1 MSDAIHDRQKAQL
14 DMQKNDAVLNAFSKL
29 VSGKSGYKTV
39 IEKKVEVV
47 KCPKCMTV
55 VDETEKFC
63 HECGNR
69 LK

>member
-1 MSDAIHDRQKAQL
+1 
-14 DMQKNDAVLNAFSKL
+14 MQKNDAVLNAFSKL

-47 KCPKCMTV
+47 RCPKCSTV
-55 VDETEKFC
+55 VEETEKFC